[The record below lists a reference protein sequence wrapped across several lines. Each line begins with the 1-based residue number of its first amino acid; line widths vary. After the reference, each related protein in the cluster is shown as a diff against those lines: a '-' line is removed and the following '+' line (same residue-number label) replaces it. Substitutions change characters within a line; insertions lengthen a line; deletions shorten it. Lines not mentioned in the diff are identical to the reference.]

1 MSNTTIF
8 IIATV
13 VCLPL
18 IFIIPH
24 WWRRWW
30 HEDHASHTLRFIKN
44 SSLPILANLFGKVL
58 DLGFAAIIL
67 RALGPTASGAWSFV
81 ALITSMYLVTI
92 VNWGLNDLAVREA
105 AINPHQAATIFGVS
119 VSMRW
124 LIAAVV
130 TPLTFLGLWL
140 LRDVMP
146 PLSWG
151 TQLALMLLLIHLW
164 PAGAA
169 AAASA
174 SFQAAQRMEIPALV
188 VVATSIVRTIV
199 GIGVIWWLPDS
210 DSRIVGMAA
219 VALATTMMNAG
230 LLWGLQQR
238 LLFTAWPQWDA
249 VLMRRLLLN
258 GFPLLLNSLLLTVFF
273 RFDAVILRSVAGDAV
288 LGLYDAA
295 YKVIAMTQIIP
306 PYVVGALFPLLAQ
319 RAAHQRE
326 SLAPLVARAIGM
338 LQWVAWFGVVI
349 VTLMAD
355 ELIWVLGGNA
365 YLPGA
370 AQALRV
376 LIWYLPLSYTTGVL
390 QYALIA
396 IQRQK
401 TITFAFAIGTIV
413 NIGCNVALIP
423 HYGALAAAAVTIA
436 TEVAL
441 MVAVWPT
448 IRAAGLFLPWR
459 TLVMASSGAIV
470 VIGAGYLV
478 RGWLQMPS
486 LYVTIG
492 AVFVLLIFAFKSGTL
507 DPALLGKVQSIR
519 ERIQTRFIR

>member
-8 IIATV
+8 IIVTIA
-13 VCLPL
+13 CLPL
-18 IFIIPH
+18 LWVIPR

-30 HEDHASHTLRFIKN
+30 REDQASHTLRFLKN
-44 SSLPILANLFGKVL
+44 SSLPIVANLFGKVL
-58 DLGFAAIIL
+58 DLGFAAITL
-67 RALGPTASGAWSFV
+67 RALGPSASGAWSFV

-92 VNWGLNDLAVREA
+92 INWGLNDLAVREA
-105 AINPHQAATIFGVS
+105 AVNPQQAPALFGVS

-130 TPLTFLGLWL
+130 TPLTLLGLWL
-140 LRDVMP
+140 LRDIMP

-151 TQLALMLLLIHLW
+151 TQIALILLLIHLW

-174 SFQAAQRMEIPALV
+174 SFQAAQRMEVPALV
-188 VVATSIVRTIV
+188 VVVTSLVRTIV
-199 GIGVIWWLPDS
+199 GIGVVGWLPDS
-210 DSRIVGMAA
+210 DSRIVGLAA
-219 VALATTMMNAG
+219 VALATTIMNAG

-238 LLFTAWPQWDA
+238 LLFVAWPQWD
-249 VLMRRLLLN
+249 VMLMRRLWVS

-273 RFDAVILRSVAGDAV
+273 RFDAVILRSVAGDTL

-326 SLAPLVARAIGM
+326 LLAPLVARAIGV
-338 LQWVAWFGVVI
+338 LQWLAWFGVVI

-396 IQRQK
+396 IHRQN
-401 TITFAFAIGTIV
+401 TITLAFAVGTIV
-413 NIGCNVALIP
+413 NIGSNLVLIP
-423 HYGALAAAAVTIA
+423 LYGVVAAAAVTIA
-436 TEVAL
+436 TEVVL
-441 MVAVWPT
+441 MVTIWPT
-448 IRAAGLFLPWR
+448 LRAAGLFLPWR
-459 TLVMASSGAIV
+459 TMCSAAGGAIS
-470 VIGAGYLV
+470 VIVLGFLG
-478 RGWLQMPS
+478 RQWLQIPAIS
-486 LYVTIG
+486 VTLG
-492 AVFVLLIFAFKSGTL
+492 AVGLLFVLALWSGTL
-507 DPALLGKVQSIR
+507 DNLLIIQVKRLTQ
-519 ERIQTRFIR
+519 RIKTRFVR

>member
-1 MSNTTIF
+1 
-8 IIATV
+8 
-13 VCLPL
+13 
-18 IFIIPH
+18 
-24 WWRRWW
+24 
-30 HEDHASHTLRFIKN
+30 
-44 SSLPILANLFGKVL
+44 
-58 DLGFAAIIL
+58 
-67 RALGPTASGAWSFV
+67 
-81 ALITSMYLVTI
+81 
-92 VNWGLNDLAVREA
+92 
-105 AINPHQAATIFGVS
+105 
-119 VSMRW
+119 
-124 LIAAVV
+124 
-130 TPLTFLGLWL
+130 
-140 LRDVMP
+140 
-146 PLSWG
+146 
-151 TQLALMLLLIHLW
+151 
-164 PAGAA
+164 
-169 AAASA
+169 
-174 SFQAAQRMEIPALV
+174 
-188 VVATSIVRTIV
+188 
-199 GIGVIWWLPDS
+199 
-210 DSRIVGMAA
+210 
-219 VALATTMMNAG
+219 
-230 LLWGLQQR
+230 
-238 LLFTAWPQWDA
+238 
-249 VLMRRLLLN
+249 
-258 GFPLLLNSLLLTVFF
+258 
-273 RFDAVILRSVAGDAV
+273 
-288 LGLYDAA
+288 
-295 YKVIAMTQIIP
+295 
-306 PYVVGALFPLLAQ
+306 
-319 RAAHQRE
+319 
-326 SLAPLVARAIGM
+326 M

-459 TLVMASSGAIV
+459 TLFMASGGAVV

-507 DPALLGKVQSIR
+507 DTALLGQVQSIR
-519 ERIQTRFIR
+519 ERIQTRFTR